1 MAHIPSFPGV
11 HFGFEAINELPGE
24 LKDRGVDRPLVIT
37 DQGLVEHGVCQ
48 QLLDALPADIKVS
61 VFDNIPENPTIA
73 GVEGALAVYQENNCN
88 GIIGLGGGSVL
99 DSGKALRVATNLD
112 LSVIEILNDLSKV
125 TADVAPYITIPTTAG
140 TGAEITFGG
149 GIHPETNAPAMTI
162 RSIHVQPDL
171 AICDPD
177 FTMTLPPRL
186 TAATGMDALTHCVEG
201 FLSKNANPPA
211 EAIALDGTRRVIDY
225 IHRAVDDGSDREAR
239 LNMSMAALQGGMAI
253 YMGLGPIHALSM
265 CFGDSPLHHGTLVTV
280 AMPAVMRFFNGKLAD
295 SVLERYAEAM
305 NLAGDKDAGNRIA
318 DAVAE
323 MNAKLGLPA
332 TVREMGYEKTDVDRM
347 IEEAHDSPFNLPSP
361 IRPSMADYGKLV
373 TEVLG

>member
-149 GIHPETNAPAMTI
+149 
-162 RSIHVQPDL
+162 
-171 AICDPD
+171 
-177 FTMTLPPRL
+177 
-186 TAATGMDALTHCVEG
+186 
-201 FLSKNANPPA
+201 
-211 EAIALDGTRRVIDY
+211 
-225 IHRAVDDGSDREAR
+225 
-239 LNMSMAALQGGMAI
+239 
-253 YMGLGPIHALSM
+253 
-265 CFGDSPLHHGTLVTV
+265 
-280 AMPAVMRFFNGKLAD
+280 
-295 SVLERYAEAM
+295 
-305 NLAGDKDAGNRIA
+305 
-318 DAVAE
+318 
-323 MNAKLGLPA
+323 
-332 TVREMGYEKTDVDRM
+332 
-347 IEEAHDSPFNLPSP
+347 
-361 IRPSMADYGKLV
+361 
-373 TEVLG
+373 

>member
-11 HFGFEAINELPGE
+11 HFGFEAVKELSGE
-24 LKDRGVDRPLVIT
+24 LKNRGVDRPLIIT

-48 QLLDALPADIKVS
+48 QLLDALPADMAVS
-61 VFDNIPENPTIA
+61 VFDEIPENPTIA
-73 GVEGALAVYQENNCN
+73 GVEGALAIYQAKNCN

-99 DSGKALRVATNLD
+99 DSGKALRVATNQNMP
-112 LSVIEILNDLSKV
+112 VIEYLNDLSKV

-201 FLSKNANPPA
+201 FLSSNANPPT
-211 EAIALDGTRRVIDY
+211 EAIALDGTRRVVDFIE
-225 IHRAVDDGSDREAR
+225 RAVEDGSDREAR

-280 AMPAVMRFFNGKLAD
+280 AMPAVMRFYNGKLAD
-295 SVLERYAEAM
+295 SVLERYAAAM
-305 NLAGDKDAGNRIA
+305 NLRADKDAGNRIA

-323 MNAKLGLPA
+323 MNAKLSLPS

-347 IEEAHDSPFNLPSP
+347 IQEAYESPFNLASP
-361 IRPSMADYGKLV
+361 IRPSLADYEKLV